1 MNTET
6 SLRRKFRSA
15 ACLLTMIS
23 LIGIAGNS
31 SAAIYKWQ
39 DENGGWHFSEVP
51 PDQHTAQKIDVR
63 VTPPSDD
70 AATNTPPED
79 SQETAKSATNTPSE
93 TPMAKSP
100 EVAKDDRAR
109 RKQNC
114 QIARDN
120 LTRLQQSRVRF
131 QDEESGEERY
141 LSEEERNKWIADSQ
155 KAVKENCN

>member
-1 MNTET
+1 
-6 SLRRKFRSA
+6 
-15 ACLLTMIS
+15 MIS

-51 PDQHTAQKIDVR
+51 PDQHTAQKINVR

-70 AATNTPPED
+70 NVIAPPA
-79 SQETAKSATNTPSE
+79 SSKSATNPAASAPPE
-93 TPMAKSP
+93 TPIAKSP
-100 EVAKDDRAR
+100 EEAREDHAR
-109 RKQNC
+109 RKHNC
-114 QIARDN
+114 QVAREN
-120 LTRLQQSRVRF
+120 LPRLQQSHRIRF
-131 QDEESGEERY
+131 KDKESGQERY